1 MKMPWGGEHM
11 ATPSGWITIIL
22 GLIILVV
29 LIFAFYQVNK
39 TLNDFKVELEKL
51 KNALEETRKNTEE
64 VKRKLEEV

>member
-1 MKMPWGGEHM
+1 MPWGGEHM
-11 ATPSGWITIIL
+11 QTPSGWISIIL

-39 TLNDFKVELEKL
+39 ALNDFKVEVERL

-64 VKRKLEEV
+64 IRKKLEEV

>member
-1 MKMPWGGEHM
+1 MS
-11 ATPSGWITIIL
+11 TPSGWISIIL

-39 TLNDFKVELEKL
+39 ILNEFKVEIERL

>member
-1 MKMPWGGEHM
+1 MPWGGSM
-11 ATPSGWITIIL
+11 STPSGWISIIL

-29 LIFAFYQVNK
+29 LIFAFYQINK
-39 TLNDFKVELEKL
+39 TLNDFKVEIERL

>member
-1 MKMPWGGEHM
+1 MQ
-11 ATPSGWITIIL
+11 TPSGWISIIL

-39 TLNDFKVELEKL
+39 ALNDFKVEVERL

-64 VKRKLEEV
+64 IRKKLEEV